1 MLLELRVR
9 DFGIIEKIDWQLDS
23 GLNVI
28 TGETGAGKSLV
39 IDAVEAL
46 LTGKINDMDIRY
58 GAAETFVEATF
69 CLEEDGTAEKI
80 RSLLADNGIEAEK
93 TLILSGELRRQ
104 GRSTFRL
111 NGRAIARGVLEQV
124 GDLLIDIHGQ
134 SEHLSLLNKNS
145 HLNFIDS
152 YAHTLSL
159 REQFSIKAAEL
170 YEIEHELNTLIEKE
184 KESAR
189 QAEFLR
195 FQIEEIRR
203 AELKEEEEE
212 ALEKEQIRLVSSEKL
227 KKASYEAYRAIY
239 GDDNTTPYSSAL
251 EKLNEAIQSLESL
264 SEIDD
269 TLKPQLDCLQE
280 ALGGIEE
287 AARDIRKYNEQLEYD
302 PQRLAEVDDR
312 FELIRNLKR
321 KYGDTIASTLGYLSK
336 AESQLEEIGSYE
348 ERENDLQERHTLL
361 KSEMGELAARL
372 SKSRK
377 EAAQK
382 LVGVV
387 QNELAELN
395 MSGVIFDISIN
406 QSPSQDGLLYP
417 DGNCYA
423 FNRDGA
429 DMVEFRTSTNP
440 GEPLKPLE
448 IIASTGEMSR
458 FMLALKSALAEADR
472 IPVLIFDEIDIG
484 VGGRSGD
491 VVGKKL
497 WRLACGRQAICVTH
511 LPQIGAFADSHFSVQ
526 KIATGERTMSIIEKL
541 DDNEHLN
548 EMAVMLAGPNYTEAT
563 RQSASELIKEA
574 VLWKQAQ
581 SKDT

>member
-1 MLLELRVR
+1 
-9 DFGIIEKIDWQLDS
+9 
-23 GLNVI
+23 
-28 TGETGAGKSLV
+28 
-39 IDAVEAL
+39 
-46 LTGKINDMDIRY
+46 
-58 GAAETFVEATF
+58 
-69 CLEEDGTAEKI
+69 
-80 RSLLADNGIEAEK
+80 
-93 TLILSGELRRQ
+93 
-104 GRSTFRL
+104 
-111 NGRAIARGVLEQV
+111 
-124 GDLLIDIHGQ
+124 
-134 SEHLSLLNKNS
+134 
-145 HLNFIDS
+145 
-152 YAHTLSL
+152 
-159 REQFSIKAAEL
+159 
-170 YEIEHELNTLIEKE
+170 
-184 KESAR
+184 
-189 QAEFLR
+189 
-195 FQIEEIRR
+195 
-203 AELKEEEEE
+203 
-212 ALEKEQIRLVSSEKL
+212 
-227 KKASYEAYRAIY
+227 
-239 GDDNTTPYSSAL
+239 
-251 EKLNEAIQSLESL
+251 
-264 SEIDD
+264 
-269 TLKPQLDCLQE
+269 
-280 ALGGIEE
+280 
-287 AARDIRKYNEQLEYD
+287 
-302 PQRLAEVDDR
+302 VDDR

-321 KYGDTIASTLGYLSK
+321 KYGDTIASILGYLSK
-336 AESQLEEIGSYE
+336 AESQLEELGSYE

>member
-58 GAAETFVEATF
+58 GAAETFIEAAF

-159 REQFSIKAAEL
+159 REQFSVKAAEL
-170 YEIEHELNTLIEKE
+170 YEIGHELNTLIEKE

-227 KKASYEAYRAIY
+227 KKASYEAYQAIY

-269 TLKPQLDCLQE
+269 TLKPQLDYLQE

-417 DGNCYA
+417 DGNCYV

>member
-1 MLLELRVR
+1 MLIELKVR
-9 DFGIIEKIDWQLDS
+9 NFGIIEEIDWQLDS

-58 GAAETFVEATF
+58 GATKTFIEATF
-69 CLEEDGTAEKI
+69 YLEEDGTAEKI
-80 RSLLADNGIEAEK
+80 RSLLADNGIKAEK

-111 NGRAIARGVLEQV
+111 NGRAIARGILEQV

-145 HLNFIDS
+145 HLNFLDS
-152 YAHTLSL
+152 YAHSLSL

-189 QAEFLR
+189 QDEFLR

-203 AELKEEEEE
+203 AELKEGEEEV
-212 ALEKEQIRLVSSEKL
+212 LEKEQKRLASSEKL
-227 KKASYEAYRAIY
+227 KKTSFEAYRAIY
-239 GDDNTTPYSSAL
+239 GDDNTTSYSSAL
-251 EKLNEAIQSLESL
+251 EKLNEAIQSLEAL
-264 SEIDD
+264 NEIDN
-269 TLKPQLDCLQE
+269 TLKPQLDYLQE

-287 AARDIRKYNEQLEYD
+287 TARDIRKYSEQLEYD
-302 PQRLAEVDDR
+302 PQRLTEVDNR

-321 KYGDTIASTLGYLSK
+321 KYGDTIASILGYLNK

-348 ERENDLQERHTLL
+348 ERKNNLQERCTLL
-361 KSEMGELAARL
+361 KGEMGKLAARL

-382 LVGVV
+382 LVNAV

-395 MSGVIFDISIN
+395 MSGVIFDISIKQN
-406 QSPSQDGLLYP
+406 PSQGGLLYP

-458 FMLALKSALAEADR
+458 FMLALKSALAEADK

-526 KIATGERTMSIIEKL
+526 KLATGERTTSKIEKL
-541 DDNEHLN
+541 DDSEHLN

-563 RQSASELIKEA
+563 RQSASELIREA
-574 VLWKQAQ
+574 VLWKQTQ
-581 SKDT
+581 GKDK

>member
-58 GAAETFVEATF
+58 GAAETFIEAAF

-159 REQFSIKAAEL
+159 REQFSVKAAEL
-170 YEIEHELNTLIEKE
+170 YEIGHELNTLIEKE

-227 KKASYEAYRAIY
+227 KKASYEAYQAIY

-417 DGNCYA
+417 DGNCYV

>member
-1 MLLELRVR
+1 MLLELKVK
-9 DFGIIEKIDWQLDS
+9 DFGIIEQIDWQLDS

-46 LTGKINDMDIRY
+46 LTGKINDTDIRY
-58 GAAETFVEATF
+58 GTTETLIEATF
-69 CLEEDGTAEKI
+69 RLEEDGNVEKI
-80 RSLLADNGIEAEK
+80 QSLLADSGIEAEK
-93 TLILSGELRRQ
+93 TLVLSGELRRQ

-111 NGRAIARGVLEQV
+111 NGRAIARGVLEKV

-145 HLNFIDS
+145 HLNFLDS
-152 YAHTLSL
+152 YAHTLNL
-159 REQFSIKAAEL
+159 REQFSMKAAEL
-170 YEIEHELNTLIEKE
+170 HEIEHELNTLIEKE

-189 QAEFLR
+189 QAEFFR

-203 AELKEEEEE
+203 AELKEGEEEI
-212 ALEKEQIRLVSSEKL
+212 LEKEQKRLVASEKL
-227 KKASYEAYRAIY
+227 KKASYEAYQAIY
-239 GDDNTTPYSSAL
+239 GDDNITPYSSAL
-251 EKLNEAIQSLESL
+251 DKLNEAVRSVKAL

-269 TLKPQLDCLQE
+269 ALKPQLDYLQE

-287 AARDIRKYNEQLEYD
+287 AARDIRKYNEQLEYN
-302 PQRLAEVDDR
+302 PQRLTEVGDR
-312 FELIRNLKR
+312 LELIKNHKK
-321 KYGDTIASTLGYLSK
+321 KYGDTIASILDYLGK
-336 AESQLEEIGSYE
+336 AESQLEEVGDYE
-348 ERENDLQERHTLL
+348 KRGNDLQERRVVL
-361 KSEMGELAARL
+361 KSEMGELATRL

-377 EAAQK
+377 EAAHK
-382 LVGVV
+382 LVSSI

-417 DGNCYA
+417 DGNCYV

-491 VVGKKL
+491 IVGKKL
-497 WRLACGRQAICVTH
+497 FRLARGRQAICVTH
-511 LPQIGAFADSHFSVQ
+511 LPQIAAFADSHFSVQ
-526 KIATGERTMSIIEKL
+526 KIVSGERTMSIIEKMG
-541 DDNEHLN
+541 DNEHLN

-563 RQSASELIKEA
+563 RQSASELIMEA

>member
-58 GAAETFVEATF
+58 GAAETFIEAAF

-159 REQFSIKAAEL
+159 REQFSVKAAEL
-170 YEIEHELNTLIEKE
+170 YEIGHELNTLIEKE

-227 KKASYEAYRAIY
+227 KKASYEAYQAIY

-269 TLKPQLDCLQE
+269 TLKPQLDYLQE

-321 KYGDTIASTLGYLSK
+321 KYGDTIASILGYLSK

-417 DGNCYA
+417 DGNCYV

>member
-58 GAAETFVEATF
+58 GAAETFIEAAF

-159 REQFSIKAAEL
+159 REQFSVKAAEL
-170 YEIEHELNTLIEKE
+170 YEIGHELNTLIEKE

-227 KKASYEAYRAIY
+227 KKASYEAYQAIY

-321 KYGDTIASTLGYLSK
+321 KYGDTIASILGYLSK

>member
-1 MLLELRVR
+1 VLLELRVR

-58 GAAETFVEATF
+58 GAAETFIEAAF

-159 REQFSIKAAEL
+159 REQFSVKAAEL

-227 KKASYEAYRAIY
+227 KKASYEAYQAIY

-348 ERENDLQERHTLL
+348 EMENDLQERHTLL